1 MKNGKR
7 GQLSFDWVFIFLDVI
22 AKEGWWSANKRR
34 KKWGYI
40 RSNVATLE
48 TMSFLQAKIED
59 FTLQHLRAVFLNLLR
74 AKSRQE
80 ADFSVTVPVTV
91 FVTKISKD
99 KAYKNVLFSSKYK
112 ENIGLLK
119 LILTLF
125 DDWLITIISNLFMSN
140 LVNFKDSKT
149 FQVPVRK
156 HSSPGTGTRPGGWE
170 SLS

>member
-1 MKNGKR
+1 
-7 GQLSFDWVFIFLDVI
+7 
-22 AKEGWWSANKRR
+22 
-34 KKWGYI
+34 
-40 RSNVATLE
+40 
-48 TMSFLQAKIED
+48 MSFLQAKIED

-125 DDWLITIISNLFMSN
+125 DD
-140 LVNFKDSKT
+140 
-149 FQVPVRK
+149 
-156 HSSPGTGTRPGGWE
+156 
-170 SLS
+170 